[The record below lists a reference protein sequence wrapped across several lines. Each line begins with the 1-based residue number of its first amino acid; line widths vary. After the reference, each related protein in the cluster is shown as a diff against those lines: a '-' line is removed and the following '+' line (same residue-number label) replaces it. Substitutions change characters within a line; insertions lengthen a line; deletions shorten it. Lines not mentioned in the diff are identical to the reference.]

1 MIALQLD
8 AILFIALVVA
18 TVGLAIARVFARLDR
33 SILITFTGSRGRLI
47 LIRLTLY
54 FSAALASIG
63 VCGMLFLILP
73 GFIAMGTFFGFEAVV
88 LDICSQRIEFVRE
101 AGTVLVR
108 TPVRTSRHSPMT
120 GAY

>member
-8 AILFIALVVA
+8 AILFIALVIA
-18 TVGLAIARVFARLDR
+18 TVGLAVTRVFAHLDR
-33 SILITFTGSRGRLI
+33 SVLITFTGSRGRLI

-101 AGTVLVR
+101 PDMVLVR
-108 TPVRTSRHSPMT
+108 TPIRSSRQRPMT
-120 GAY
+120 GAF